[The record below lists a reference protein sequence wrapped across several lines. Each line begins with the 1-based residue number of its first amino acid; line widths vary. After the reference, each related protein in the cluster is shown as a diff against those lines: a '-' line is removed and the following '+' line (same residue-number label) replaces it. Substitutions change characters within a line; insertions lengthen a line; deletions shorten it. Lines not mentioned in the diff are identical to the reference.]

1 MSAAEKGGKM
11 CLGIPGR
18 VEEIEGT
25 MAKVSFGQ
33 MVSRASLDL
42 LSEKVSP
49 GDYVIVHAGFALERL
64 DEEEARKTLEMLRE
78 ATGLE
83 IP

>member
-1 MSAAEKGGKM
+1 M

-18 VEEIEGT
+18 VEEIQGST
-25 MAKVSFGQ
+25 AKVLFGG
-33 MVSRASLDL
+33 VVRPVSLDL
-42 LSEKVSP
+42 LPEEVSP

-64 DEEEARKTLEMLRE
+64 DEDEARETLEMLRE
-78 ATGLE
+78 ATGYE

>member
-1 MSAAEKGGKM
+1 M

-18 VEEIEGT
+18 VEEIQGT
-25 MAKVSFGQ
+25 MAKVRFGE

-42 LSEKVSP
+42 LPDEVRV

-64 DEEEARKTLEMLRE
+64 DEVEAEKTLEMLRE

>member
-1 MSAAEKGGKM
+1 M

-25 MAKVSFGQ
+25 TAKVRFGDIMRQ
-33 MVSRASLDL
+33 VSLDL
-42 LSEKVSP
+42 LTDEVSP

-64 DEEEARKTLEMLRE
+64 DEDEARKTLELLRE